1 MRMNHHFSEL
11 PASYLFS
18 EIAKRVK
25 EHRARHPRQ
34 DIIRLGIGDVTRPL
48 CRPVVAAL
56 AAASFEQGRPETFHG
71 YGEEQGCL
79 FLRQAVAGHYAHLRV
94 RVDAADVFIS
104 DGAKSDLANLAELFS
119 PGCTVLL
126 QDPVYPAY
134 RDANLLAGRRIE
146 YLNGNRAN
154 GFLPLPGPECQ
165 ADLVYLCSPGN
176 PTGAVYSR
184 EQLAAWVAWA
194 NERGAVLVFDAAY
207 EAFIA
212 DAALPHSIYSVPGAE
227 TCAIEVCSF
236 SKTAGF
242 TGTRCGYT
250 VVPRTLEREGL
261 NLHDM
266 WLRRQTTKTNGVS
279 YPVQRAAAAVFTT
292 EGQAACQESI
302 AAYRRNARRLGACL
316 NELGLW
322 FCGGENSPYLWLECP
337 DGMDS
342 WQFFDHLLQG
352 AGVVGTPGSGFGKN
366 GEGYFRLTAFG
377 AEADTAEAARRILKL
392 YGK

>member
-1 MRMNHHFSEL
+1 MKMNHHFSEL
-11 PASYLFS
+11 PGSYLFS
-18 EIAKRVK
+18 EVAKRVAA
-25 EHRARHPRQ
+25 HRAARPEQ
-34 DIIRLGIGDVTRPL
+34 GIISLGIGDVTRPL

-56 AAASFEQGRPETFHG
+56 AEACFEQGRAETFHG
-71 YGEEQGCL
+71 YGEEQGYL
-79 FLRQAVAGHYAHLRV
+79 FLRQAIAGHYAGLGV
-94 RVDAADVFIS
+94 RVEPEDLFIS
-104 DGAKSDLANLAELFS
+104 DGAKSDLAGLTELFS

-134 RDANLLAGRRIE
+134 RDASLLAGRRVE
-146 YLNGNRAN
+146 YLDAGREN
-154 GFLPLPGPECQ
+154 GFLPLPGPGCR

-194 NERGAVLVFDAAY
+194 NAQGAVLVFDAAY

-212 DAALPHSIYSVPGAE
+212 DPGLPHSIYAVPGAE

-250 VVPRTLEREGL
+250 AVPRTLQREGL

-279 YPVQRAAAAVFTT
+279 YPVQRGAAAVFTA
-292 EGQAACQESI
+292 EGQAACRENI
-302 AAYRRNARRLGACL
+302 ALYRRNAQCLAACL
-316 NELGLW
+316 EELGIW

-377 AEADTAEAARRILKL
+377 AEADTAEAVRRILRL
-392 YGK
+392 YGR

>member
-1 MRMNHHFSEL
+1 MMMNHHFSEL

-18 EIAKRVK
+18 EIAKRV
-25 EHRARHPRQ
+25 EAYRARHPRK

-56 AAASFEQGRPETFHG
+56 AGASFEQGRAETFRG
-71 YGEEQGCL
+71 YGEEQGYL
-79 FLRQAVAGHYAHLRV
+79 FLRQAIAGHYAHLRV
-94 RVDAADVFIS
+94 RVDAGDIFIS

-146 YLNGNRAN
+146 YLHGDRAN
-154 GFLPLPGPECQ
+154 GFLPLPGPECR

-194 NERGAVLVFDAAY
+194 NARGAVLVFDAAY
-207 EAFIA
+207 EAFIT
-212 DAALPHSIYSVPGAE
+212 DPALPHSIYSVPGAE
-227 TCAIEVCSF
+227 ACAIEVCSF

-302 AAYRRNARRLGACL
+302 AAYRRNAQCIGACL

>member
-71 YGEEQGCL
+71 YGEEQGYL

-94 RVDAADVFIS
+94 RVDAADIFIS

-134 RDANLLAGRRIE
+134 RDANLLVGRRIE
-146 YLNGNRAN
+146 YLKGNRAN
-154 GFLPLPGPECQ
+154 GFLPLPGPECR

-212 DAALPHSIYSVPGAE
+212 DAALPHSIYSIPGAE